1 VGIQCFADRD
11 LRRKRLR
18 PQARRLYPAAI
29 RILYALGDAM
39 TRWSLVLIG
48 TLVLPHAASAQIAL
62 APHKAVYALKLV
74 QTTGKQTARSVSG
87 RIFYDFSGSACQGYT
102 LKFRQISDLALEGK
116 SVLTDL
122 RATSWEDGDAK
133 GYRFSSEN
141 LTDNRV
147 TETAEGRAE
156 RGSSAVDVTLSKP
169 KRLALALPDTIAFPS
184 EQIRRVVEAA
194 RAGKHTL
201 VMPLFDGS
209 ETGEKVYDTFALIG
223 KPIGPDHPPDD
234 AAAKISGLAK
244 LTRWPVTISYFE
256 RGAKGKDAG
265 DRTPS
270 YVMSFELYENGIS
283 RALVLEYTDFSVRG
297 DLISLQM
304 KKEKG
309 CK

>member
-1 VGIQCFADRD
+1 
-11 LRRKRLR
+11 
-18 PQARRLYPAAI
+18 
-29 RILYALGDAM
+29 M
-39 TRWSLVLIG
+39 TRWSLMLMFAG
-48 TLVLPHAASAQIAL
+48 TLALPHAAAAEVML
-62 APHKAVYALKLV
+62 APHRAVYALKLL
-74 QTTGKQTARSVSG
+74 QTGGKQTARSVRG
-87 RIFYDFSGSACQGYT
+87 RIFYDFSGSVCQGYT

-141 LTDNRV
+141 LTDNQV
-147 TETAEGRAE
+147 TETADGHAE
-156 RGSSAVDVTLSKP
+156 RGTSAVDVTLNKP
-169 KRLALALPDTIAFPS
+169 KRRALALPESIAFPS

-194 RAGKHTL
+194 RAGKRTL
-201 VMPLFDGS
+201 EMPLFDGS
-209 ETGEKVYDTFALIG
+209 ETGEKVYDTFVLIG
-223 KPIGPDHPPDD
+223 QPIGPGHPPDD
-234 AAAKISGLAK
+234 AAAKIPGLAK
-244 LTRWPVTISYFE
+244 LSRWPVTISYFE
-256 RGAKGKDAG
+256 REPKGKDAG

-283 RALVLEYTDFSVRG
+283 RALVLEYSNFSVRC